1 MAYIRAL
8 ANGHYRADVRMK
20 GILKNK
26 TFPSQLLA
34 QAWADNLEYS
44 IKTIPNL
51 DQTQLL
57 TLTEVDI
64 DNMGGEELFTQLS
77 VDLFTIRNQAQLD
90 SINELSKKE
99 LLQLTTQEIDRMGGA
114 ELFLHAGKR
123 IRYKTFRAV
132 CDEYLSRWNKKDY
145 QGQMQ
150 RINYWCLI
158 FGDKIMTDIDI
169 FDLREYIDNML
180 DEGQRPTTI
189 NRKKAVLSSVYKFA
203 LSRGYVDANIVRNVV
218 IDDDTKRRDRVLN
231 DDERKKLIKACQESH
246 WDKLYLL
253 VLTAMTTGARK
264 GELMSLRW
272 CDVNFKDST
281 GYLGDTKNGTSRELH
296 FAPVVID
303 ELKRFQEIG
312 TGLIFP
318 SEEMPTQSMDF
329 RKAWSKALRVAN
341 ISEKD
346 ILNADGSVKQ
356 EKFTFHCL
364 RHGFC
369 SALSDSGKEINQ
381 IAKLAGHKSIQTTM
395 RYIHQ
400 GRDQKRQIVNDL
412 AQAFSLKSVLTKWEK
427 SEIICRR
434 LDIVILDFNVLFL
447 TLIMT
452 INSNQTGH

>member
-20 GILKNK
+20 GIIKNK
-26 TFPSQLLA
+26 TFPSKSLA
-34 QAWADNLEYS
+34 QAWADTLEHN

-57 TLTEVDI
+57 KLSEADI
-64 DNMGGEELFTQLS
+64 DSMGGEELFKQLS
-77 VDLFTIRNQAQLD
+77 IDLFTIRNQAQLE
-90 SINELSKKE
+90 SINALSKKE
-99 LLQLTTQEIDRMGGA
+99 LLQLTPQDIDRMGGV

-123 IRYKTFRAV
+123 IRYKTFREV
-132 CDEYLSRWNKKDY
+132 STEYLSRWNKKDY
-145 QGQMQ
+145 TGQMQ

-158 FGDKIMTDIDI
+158 FGDRIMTDIDI
-169 FDLREYIDNML
+169 FDLREHIDSMI

-218 IDDDTKRRDRVLN
+218 IDDDTKRRDRVLS
-231 DDERKKLIKACQESH
+231 DDERKSLIKACKESN

-253 VLTAMTTGARK
+253 VLMALTTGARK

-272 CDVNFKDST
+272 CDVESKENT
-281 GYLGDTKNGTSRELH
+281 GYLSDTKNGTSRELH
-296 FAPVVID
+296 FAPVVMA

-318 SEEMPTQSMDF
+318 SEEIPSQSMDF
-329 RKAWSKALRVAN
+329 RKAWGKALSAAN

-346 ILNADGSVKQ
+346 ILNTDGSIKQ

-400 GRDQKRQIVNDL
+400 GRDQKRHIVDEL
-412 AQAFSLKSVLTKWEK
+412 AQAFSL
-427 SEIICRR
+427 
-434 LDIVILDFNVLFL
+434 
-447 TLIMT
+447 
-452 INSNQTGH
+452 

>member
-34 QAWADNLEYS
+34 QAWADTLEHN

-57 TLTEVDI
+57 KLSEADI
-64 DNMGGEELFTQLS
+64 DSMGGEELFKQLS
-77 VDLFTIRNQAQLD
+77 IDLFTIRNQAQLE
-90 SINELSKKE
+90 SINALSKKE
-99 LLQLTTQEIDRMGGA
+99 LLQLTPQEIERMGGA
-114 ELFLHAGKR
+114 ELFLQAGKR
-123 IRYKTFRAV
+123 IRYKTFREV
-132 CDEYLSRWNKKDY
+132 SNEYLSRWNKKDY
-145 QGQMQ
+145 TGQMQ

-158 FGDKIMTDIDI
+158 FGDRIMTDIDI
-169 FDLREYIDNML
+169 FDLREHIDSMI

-218 IDDDTKRRDRVLN
+218 IDDDTKRRDRVLS
-231 DDERKKLIKACQESH
+231 DDERKSLIKACKESN

-253 VLTAMTTGARK
+253 VLMALTTGARK

-272 CDVNFKDST
+272 CDVESKENT
-281 GYLGDTKNGTSRELH
+281 GYLSDTKNGTSRELH
-296 FAPVVID
+296 FAPVVMA

-318 SEEMPTQSMDF
+318 SEEIPSQSMDF
-329 RKAWSKALRVAN
+329 RKAWSKALSAAN

-346 ILNADGSVKQ
+346 ILNTDGSIKQ

-400 GRDQKRQIVNDL
+400 GRDQKRLIVDEL
-412 AQAFSLKSVLTKWEK
+412 AQAFSL
-427 SEIICRR
+427 
-434 LDIVILDFNVLFL
+434 
-447 TLIMT
+447 
-452 INSNQTGH
+452 